1 MLAFRAA
8 VDGVMRSRSTNL
20 RAKITALLLS
30 LAALWAFAA
39 WVTLREGLNLFWVQA
54 HNSNIYQPSEP
65 LLRDLQSERRLST
78 AYLGAPGDQQRQN
91 LTAGR
96 QQTEQ
101 ASAAFRT
108 SAQSWQANPS
118 GDEDLQRAVDKVI
131 AGLDGLA
138 AVRAQIDA
146 RTIDRA
152 AASTA
157 FTQLVDSLFEVYDS
171 LGGLDDKVIA
181 ADAAALIQLNRT
193 WELISQ
199 EDALLT
205 GSIAAG
211 RMTADEHAQ
220 FVQIVGAQRFLA
232 SDTVA
237 SLSSADQARYSQ
249 MAGGKDFTAFRAV
262 EDRVIAET
270 RAGVKPPT
278 SNDEWRAVVD
288 PALADLH
295 DVVVTGG
302 KDIVARSTPVAI
314 WVLIRL
320 VLAAGLGLATV
331 IASIIVSITTA
342 RQIVRQLERLRDAAR
357 QLADER
363 LPSVVARL
371 SRGEQVDVD
380 HEAPPLEFGDDEI
393 GQVGQA
399 FNAVQETAIRAAVEQ
414 ADLRRSVRDVFLS
427 IARRSQSLVHR
438 QLKLLDGMERRE
450 GDPAKLDELFRV
462 DHLSTRMRRNA
473 ENLIVLAGSSPGR
486 VWKRT
491 VPMVDIVRG
500 AIAEVEDFAR
510 VKVYP
515 IKPVELAGRAVSDVI
530 HLVAE
535 LVENALSFSP
545 PHTEV
550 HVKGQLV
557 GTGFVLEV
565 EDRGLGIAPDE
576 IAELN
581 QRIASHP
588 EFTLSSAA
596 RLGLFVVSRLAE
608 RHGIRVQL
616 KESPYGGTTAVVL
629 IPKHLLGEGT
639 VNGEANGIPAS
650 SPRAAAAV
658 SGTHRLEGS
667 DVDFVPPTS
676 ERRPVALAEPPRMLG
691 VDLAAAMSA
700 IPTPE
705 PQEPPG
711 AMPAAGN
718 GAQLGASADA
728 EGTFTQGGLPV
739 RMRQANLAAG
749 LRDGDPVA
757 DSPAPATELRSPEQ
771 VFSRISSYQQGSRQG
786 RADAPRDIDSPP
798 SPLPTRAASDGN
810 NEQPTT

>member
-1 MLAFRAA
+1 
-8 VDGVMRSRSTNL
+8 MRSRSTNL
-20 RAKITALLLS
+20 RAKITALLVS

-54 HNSNIYQPSEP
+54 HNSRIYQPSEP
-65 LLRDLQSERRLST
+65 LLRDLQSERRLSA
-78 AYLGAPGDQQRQN
+78 AYLGASGDQQRQA

-101 ASAAFRT
+101 ASAAFRN
-108 SAQSWQANPS
+108 SVQSWQANPS
-118 GDEDLQRAVDKVI
+118 GDAELQRAVDKVV

-138 AVRAQIDA
+138 AVRASIDA
-146 RTIDRA
+146 RNIDRA

-157 FTQLVDSLFEVYDS
+157 FTKLVDSLFEVYDS
-171 LGGLDDKVIA
+171 LGGLDDKSIA
-181 ADAAALIQLNRT
+181 DDAAALIQLNRT

-205 GSIAAG
+205 GSMAAG
-211 RMTADEHAQ
+211 RMTADDHAQ

-232 SDTVA
+232 GDTT
-237 SLSSADQARYSQ
+237 SRLSSADQARYSQ
-249 MAGGKDFTAFRAV
+249 MASGKNFTAFRAV
-262 EDRVIAET
+262 EDRVIADT
-270 RAGVKPPT
+270 RAGVKPPA

-302 KDIVARSTPVAI
+302 KDIVARSTPVAV

-342 RQIVRQLERLRDAAR
+342 RRIVRQLERLRDAAR

-363 LPSVVARL
+363 LPSVVDRL
-371 SRGEQVDVD
+371 SRGEVVDVKVD
-380 HEAPPLEFGDDEI
+380 APPLEFGDDEI
-393 GQVGQA
+393 GQVGHA
-399 FNAVQETAIRAAVEQ
+399 FNAVQETAVRAAVEQ

-438 QLKLLDGMERRE
+438 QLTLLDGMERRE
-450 GDPAKLDELFRV
+450 GDAVKLDELFRV
-462 DHLSTRMRRNA
+462 DHLSTRLRRNA

-486 VWKRT
+486 VWRRT
-491 VPMVDIVRG
+491 IPMVDIVRS
-500 AIAEVEDFAR
+500 AIAEVEDYAR
-510 VKVYP
+510 VTVYP
-515 IKPVELAGRAVSDVI
+515 FGPVDLAGRAVSDVS
-530 HLVAE
+530 HLLAE

-550 HVKGQLV
+550 HIKGQMV
-557 GTGFVLEV
+557 GAGYVLEV

-576 IAELN
+576 LAELN
-581 QRIASHP
+581 QRITSHP

-616 KESPYGGTTAVVL
+616 KESAYGGTTAVVL
-629 IPKHLLGEGT
+629 IPKDLLGEGT
-639 VNGEANGIPAS
+639 GDGEASGIPAS
-650 SPRAAAAV
+650 SPRALAAV
-658 SGTHRLEGS
+658 SGTHQLEGS
-667 DVDFVPPTS
+667 DVAFIPPTRD
-676 ERRPVALAEPPRMLG
+676 RRPVALAEPPPMLG
-691 VDLAAAMSA
+691 LDLAATMSA
-700 IPTPE
+700 MPLPE

-718 GAQLGASADA
+718 GAQPGASADA
-728 EGTFTQGGLPV
+728 GGAFTQGGLPV

-749 LRDGDPVA
+749 LRDGDLSA
-757 DSPAPATELRSPEQ
+757 DGPAPATEPLRSPEQ
-771 VFSRISSYQQGSRQG
+771 VLSRISSYQQGSRLG
-786 RADAPRDIDSPP
+786 RAASPRHSASDIDPP
-798 SPLPTRAASDGN
+798 TPLPTRAASDGN
-810 NEQPTT
+810 DEQPTT